1 MFQFTTTT
9 VINNNVEGDGVRF
22 SGKSGVLNVKRHN
35 KFKKENVVA
44 VYKRVASDPEMAEV
58 TLDLNSLEAGFY
70 RIALYIRLSGNNNSY
85 YQPSRMNTIPSM
97 NQQQPQFVGLKGRP
111 VSSLEEARA
120 AAIDFDG
127 SVFFFP
133 DLANKRIYTKQINL
147 DGTASMNMYEY
158 KEVPTEAFNSSNFV
172 TRQEFDETLND
183 IKGALNMIAQQ
194 TQQQPKVEEQPKQ
207 QINF

>member
-1 MFQFTTTT
+1 MNLYQ
-9 VINNNVEGDGVRF
+9 
-22 SGKSGVLNVKRHN
+22 
-35 KFKKENVVA
+35 
-44 VYKRVASDPEMAEV
+44 
-58 TLDLNSLEAGFY
+58 GF
-70 RIALYIRLSGNNNSY
+70 GNNQSY
-85 YQPSRMNTIPSM
+85 YQPQRTNTILPPA
-97 NQQQPQFVGLKGRP
+97 QQQQAFVGLKGRP

-194 TQQQPKVEEQPKQ
+194 TQQQKQQPKVEEQSKP

>member
-1 MFQFTTTT
+1 MNLYQ
-9 VINNNVEGDGVRF
+9 
-22 SGKSGVLNVKRHN
+22 
-35 KFKKENVVA
+35 
-44 VYKRVASDPEMAEV
+44 
-58 TLDLNSLEAGFY
+58 GF
-70 RIALYIRLSGNNNSY
+70 GNNQSY
-85 YQPSRMNTIPSM
+85 YQPQRTNTILPPS
-97 NQQQPQFVGLKGRP
+97 QQPQPAFIRLKGRP

-183 IKGALNMIAQQ
+183 IKSALNMIAQQ
-194 TQQQPKVEEQPKQ
+194 TQQQKPQPKVEEQPKQ

>member
-1 MFQFTTTT
+1 MNLYQ
-9 VINNNVEGDGVRF
+9 
-22 SGKSGVLNVKRHN
+22 
-35 KFKKENVVA
+35 
-44 VYKRVASDPEMAEV
+44 
-58 TLDLNSLEAGFY
+58 GF
-70 RIALYIRLSGNNNSY
+70 GNNQSY
-85 YQPSRMNTIPSM
+85 YQPQRTNTIIPPS
-97 NQQQPQFVGLKGRP
+97 QQPQPAFIGLKGRP

-183 IKGALNMIAQQ
+183 IKSALNMIAQQ
-194 TQQQPKVEEQPKQ
+194 TQQQLKVEEQPKQ

>member
-1 MFQFTTTT
+1 MNLYQ
-9 VINNNVEGDGVRF
+9 
-22 SGKSGVLNVKRHN
+22 
-35 KFKKENVVA
+35 
-44 VYKRVASDPEMAEV
+44 
-58 TLDLNSLEAGFY
+58 GF
-70 RIALYIRLSGNNNSY
+70 GNNQSY
-85 YQPSRMNTIPSM
+85 YQPQRTNTIMPPS
-97 NQQQPQFVGLKGRP
+97 QQPQPAFIGLKGRP

-194 TQQQPKVEEQPKQ
+194 TQQQKQQPKVEEQPKQ

>member
-1 MFQFTTTT
+1 MNLYQ
-9 VINNNVEGDGVRF
+9 
-22 SGKSGVLNVKRHN
+22 
-35 KFKKENVVA
+35 
-44 VYKRVASDPEMAEV
+44 
-58 TLDLNSLEAGFY
+58 GF
-70 RIALYIRLSGNNNSY
+70 GNNQSY
-85 YQPSRMNTIPSM
+85 YQPQRANTIIPPS
-97 NQQQPQFVGLKGRP
+97 QQPQPSFIGLKGRP

-183 IKGALNMIAQQ
+183 IKGALNMIVQQ
-194 TQQQPKVEEQPKQ
+194 TQQQKQQPKVEEQPKQ

>member
-1 MFQFTTTT
+1 MNLYQ
-9 VINNNVEGDGVRF
+9 
-22 SGKSGVLNVKRHN
+22 
-35 KFKKENVVA
+35 
-44 VYKRVASDPEMAEV
+44 
-58 TLDLNSLEAGFY
+58 GF
-70 RIALYIRLSGNNNSY
+70 GNNQSY
-85 YQPSRMNTIPSM
+85 YQPQRTNTIIPPS
-97 NQQQPQFVGLKGRP
+97 QQPQPAFIGLKGRP

-194 TQQQPKVEEQPKQ
+194 TQQQKQQPKVEEQPKQ

>member
-1 MFQFTTTT
+1 MNLYQ
-9 VINNNVEGDGVRF
+9 
-22 SGKSGVLNVKRHN
+22 
-35 KFKKENVVA
+35 
-44 VYKRVASDPEMAEV
+44 
-58 TLDLNSLEAGFY
+58 GF
-70 RIALYIRLSGNNNSY
+70 GNNQSY
-85 YQPSRMNTIPSM
+85 YQPQRTNTIIPPS
-97 NQQQPQFVGLKGRP
+97 QQPQPAFIGLKGRP

-120 AAIDFDG
+120 AVIDFDG

-194 TQQQPKVEEQPKQ
+194 TQQQKQQPKVEEQPKP

>member
-1 MFQFTTTT
+1 MNLYQ
-9 VINNNVEGDGVRF
+9 
-22 SGKSGVLNVKRHN
+22 
-35 KFKKENVVA
+35 
-44 VYKRVASDPEMAEV
+44 
-58 TLDLNSLEAGFY
+58 GF
-70 RIALYIRLSGNNNSY
+70 GNNQSY
-85 YQPSRMNTIPSM
+85 YQPQRTNTIIPPAQ
-97 NQQQPQFVGLKGRP
+97 QQQPAFIGLKGRP

-194 TQQQPKVEEQPKQ
+194 TQQQKQQPKVEEQSKP

>member
-1 MFQFTTTT
+1 MNLYQ
-9 VINNNVEGDGVRF
+9 
-22 SGKSGVLNVKRHN
+22 
-35 KFKKENVVA
+35 
-44 VYKRVASDPEMAEV
+44 
-58 TLDLNSLEAGFY
+58 GF
-70 RIALYIRLSGNNNSY
+70 GNNQSY
-85 YQPSRMNTIPSM
+85 YQPQRSNTMIPPS
-97 NQQQPQFVGLKGRP
+97 QQPQPAFIGLKGRP

-194 TQQQPKVEEQPKQ
+194 TQQQKQQPKVEEQPKQ

>member
-1 MFQFTTTT
+1 MNLYQ
-9 VINNNVEGDGVRF
+9 
-22 SGKSGVLNVKRHN
+22 
-35 KFKKENVVA
+35 
-44 VYKRVASDPEMAEV
+44 
-58 TLDLNSLEAGFY
+58 GF
-70 RIALYIRLSGNNNSY
+70 GNNQSY
-85 YQPSRMNTIPSM
+85 YQPQRTNTIIPPS
-97 NQQQPQFVGLKGRP
+97 QQPQPAFIGLKGRP

-183 IKGALNMIAQQ
+183 IKGTLNMIAQQ
-194 TQQQPKVEEQPKQ
+194 TQQQKQQPKVEEQPKQ

>member
-1 MFQFTTTT
+1 MNLYQ
-9 VINNNVEGDGVRF
+9 
-22 SGKSGVLNVKRHN
+22 
-35 KFKKENVVA
+35 
-44 VYKRVASDPEMAEV
+44 
-58 TLDLNSLEAGFY
+58 GF
-70 RIALYIRLSGNNNSY
+70 GNNQSY
-85 YQPSRMNTIPSM
+85 YQPQRTNTIIPPS
-97 NQQQPQFVGLKGRP
+97 QQPQPVFIGLKGRP

-194 TQQQPKVEEQPKQ
+194 TQQQSKVEEQPKQ

>member
-1 MFQFTTTT
+1 MNLYQ
-9 VINNNVEGDGVRF
+9 
-22 SGKSGVLNVKRHN
+22 
-35 KFKKENVVA
+35 
-44 VYKRVASDPEMAEV
+44 
-58 TLDLNSLEAGFY
+58 GF
-70 RIALYIRLSGNNNSY
+70 GNNQSY
-85 YQPSRMNTIPSM
+85 YQQQRANTIIPPS
-97 NQQQPQFVGLKGRP
+97 QQPQPAFIGLKGRP

-194 TQQQPKVEEQPKQ
+194 TQQQKQQPKVEEQPKQ

>member
-1 MFQFTTTT
+1 MNLYQ
-9 VINNNVEGDGVRF
+9 
-22 SGKSGVLNVKRHN
+22 
-35 KFKKENVVA
+35 
-44 VYKRVASDPEMAEV
+44 
-58 TLDLNSLEAGFY
+58 GF
-70 RIALYIRLSGNNNSY
+70 GNNQSY
-85 YQPSRMNTIPSM
+85 YQPQRTNTVAPPI
-97 NQQQPQFVGLKGRP
+97 QQSQAFIGLKGRP

-183 IKGALNMIAQQ
+183 IKGTLNMIAQQ
-194 TQQQPKVEEQPKQ
+194 TQQQIQQPKPEEQPKP

>member
-1 MFQFTTTT
+1 MNLYQ
-9 VINNNVEGDGVRF
+9 
-22 SGKSGVLNVKRHN
+22 
-35 KFKKENVVA
+35 
-44 VYKRVASDPEMAEV
+44 
-58 TLDLNSLEAGFY
+58 GF
-70 RIALYIRLSGNNNSY
+70 GNNQSY
-85 YQPSRMNTIPSM
+85 YQPQRTNTIIPPS
-97 NQQQPQFVGLKGRP
+97 QQPQPAFIGLKGRP

-183 IKGALNMIAQQ
+183 IKGALNMIVQQNQQAQQ
-194 TQQQPKVEEQPKQ
+194 SNQVEQSKTQ

>member
-1 MFQFTTTT
+1 MNLYQ
-9 VINNNVEGDGVRF
+9 
-22 SGKSGVLNVKRHN
+22 
-35 KFKKENVVA
+35 
-44 VYKRVASDPEMAEV
+44 
-58 TLDLNSLEAGFY
+58 GF
-70 RIALYIRLSGNNNSY
+70 GNNQSY
-85 YQPSRMNTIPSM
+85 YQPQRTNTIIPPS
-97 NQQQPQFVGLKGRP
+97 QQPQPAFIGLKGRP

-183 IKGALNMIAQQ
+183 IKGALNMIVQQ
-194 TQQQPKVEEQPKQ
+194 TQQQSKVEEQPKQ

>member
-1 MFQFTTTT
+1 MNLYQ
-9 VINNNVEGDGVRF
+9 
-22 SGKSGVLNVKRHN
+22 
-35 KFKKENVVA
+35 
-44 VYKRVASDPEMAEV
+44 
-58 TLDLNSLEAGFY
+58 GF
-70 RIALYIRLSGNNNSY
+70 GNNQSY
-85 YQPSRMNTIPSM
+85 YQPQRTNTIIPPS
-97 NQQQPQFVGLKGRP
+97 QQPQPAFIGLKGRP

-183 IKGALNMIAQQ
+183 IKGVLNMIAQQ
-194 TQQQPKVEEQPKQ
+194 TQQQKQQPKVEEQPKQ

>member
-1 MFQFTTTT
+1 M
-9 VINNNVEGDGVRF
+9 
-22 SGKSGVLNVKRHN
+22 
-35 KFKKENVVA
+35 
-44 VYKRVASDPEMAEV
+44 
-58 TLDLNSLEAGFY
+58 TLYQGF
-70 RIALYIRLSGNNNSY
+70 GNNQSY
-85 YQPSRMNTIPSM
+85 YQPQRTNTIIPPS
-97 NQQQPQFVGLKGRP
+97 QQPQPAFIGLKGRP

-194 TQQQPKVEEQPKQ
+194 TQQQPKVEEQLKQ

>member
-1 MFQFTTTT
+1 MNLYQ
-9 VINNNVEGDGVRF
+9 
-22 SGKSGVLNVKRHN
+22 
-35 KFKKENVVA
+35 
-44 VYKRVASDPEMAEV
+44 
-58 TLDLNSLEAGFY
+58 GF
-70 RIALYIRLSGNNNSY
+70 GNNQSY
-85 YQPSRMNTIPSM
+85 YQPQRTNTIIPSS
-97 NQQQPQFVGLKGRP
+97 QQQQAFIGLKGRP

-194 TQQQPKVEEQPKQ
+194 TQQQKQQPKTEEQSKP

>member
-1 MFQFTTTT
+1 MNLYQ
-9 VINNNVEGDGVRF
+9 
-22 SGKSGVLNVKRHN
+22 
-35 KFKKENVVA
+35 
-44 VYKRVASDPEMAEV
+44 
-58 TLDLNSLEAGFY
+58 GF
-70 RIALYIRLSGNNNSY
+70 GNNQSY
-85 YQPSRMNTIPSM
+85 YQPQRTNTIIPPS
-97 NQQQPQFVGLKGRP
+97 QQPQPAFIGLKGRP

-194 TQQQPKVEEQPKQ
+194 TQQQKQQQKVEEQPKQ

>member
-1 MFQFTTTT
+1 MNLYQ
-9 VINNNVEGDGVRF
+9 
-22 SGKSGVLNVKRHN
+22 
-35 KFKKENVVA
+35 
-44 VYKRVASDPEMAEV
+44 
-58 TLDLNSLEAGFY
+58 GF
-70 RIALYIRLSGNNNSY
+70 GNNTGY
-85 YQPSRMNTIPSM
+85 YQPSSR
-97 NQQQPQFVGLKGRP
+97 QQTTQPLMPQAQPFIGLKGRP

-172 TRQEFDETLND
+172 TRQEFDETLSD

-194 TQQQPKVEEQPKQ
+194 TQQQKQQPKVEEQPKQ

>member
-1 MFQFTTTT
+1 MNLYQ
-9 VINNNVEGDGVRF
+9 
-22 SGKSGVLNVKRHN
+22 
-35 KFKKENVVA
+35 
-44 VYKRVASDPEMAEV
+44 
-58 TLDLNSLEAGFY
+58 GF
-70 RIALYIRLSGNNNSY
+70 GNNQSY
-85 YQPSRMNTIPSM
+85 YQPQRTNTIIPPS
-97 NQQQPQFVGLKGRP
+97 QQPQPAFIGLKGRP

-194 TQQQPKVEEQPKQ
+194 TQQQKQQLKVEEQPKQ

>member
-1 MFQFTTTT
+1 MNLYQ
-9 VINNNVEGDGVRF
+9 
-22 SGKSGVLNVKRHN
+22 
-35 KFKKENVVA
+35 
-44 VYKRVASDPEMAEV
+44 
-58 TLDLNSLEAGFY
+58 GF
-70 RIALYIRLSGNNNSY
+70 GNNQSY
-85 YQPSRMNTIPSM
+85 YQPQRTNTIIPPSQ
-97 NQQQPQFVGLKGRP
+97 QQQPAFIGLKGRP

-194 TQQQPKVEEQPKQ
+194 TQQQKQQPKVEEQSKP

>member
-1 MFQFTTTT
+1 MNLYQ
-9 VINNNVEGDGVRF
+9 
-22 SGKSGVLNVKRHN
+22 
-35 KFKKENVVA
+35 
-44 VYKRVASDPEMAEV
+44 
-58 TLDLNSLEAGFY
+58 GF
-70 RIALYIRLSGNNNSY
+70 GNNQSY
-85 YQPSRMNTIPSM
+85 YQPQRANTMIPPS
-97 NQQQPQFVGLKGRP
+97 QQSQPAFIGLKGRP

-194 TQQQPKVEEQPKQ
+194 TQQQKQQPKVEEQPKQ

>member
-1 MFQFTTTT
+1 MNLYQ
-9 VINNNVEGDGVRF
+9 
-22 SGKSGVLNVKRHN
+22 
-35 KFKKENVVA
+35 
-44 VYKRVASDPEMAEV
+44 
-58 TLDLNSLEAGFY
+58 GF
-70 RIALYIRLSGNNNSY
+70 GNNQSY
-85 YQPSRMNTIPSM
+85 YQPQRTNTIIPSS
-97 NQQQPQFVGLKGRP
+97 QQQQSAFIGLKGRP

-194 TQQQPKVEEQPKQ
+194 TQQQKQQPKVEEQSKP

>member
-1 MFQFTTTT
+1 MNLYQ
-9 VINNNVEGDGVRF
+9 
-22 SGKSGVLNVKRHN
+22 
-35 KFKKENVVA
+35 
-44 VYKRVASDPEMAEV
+44 
-58 TLDLNSLEAGFY
+58 GF
-70 RIALYIRLSGNNNSY
+70 GNNQSY
-85 YQPSRMNTIPSM
+85 YQPQRTNTIILPS
-97 NQQQPQFVGLKGRP
+97 QQPQPAFIGLKGRP

-194 TQQQPKVEEQPKQ
+194 TQQQKPQPKVEEQPKQ

>member
-1 MFQFTTTT
+1 MNLYQ
-9 VINNNVEGDGVRF
+9 
-22 SGKSGVLNVKRHN
+22 
-35 KFKKENVVA
+35 
-44 VYKRVASDPEMAEV
+44 
-58 TLDLNSLEAGFY
+58 GF
-70 RIALYIRLSGNNNSY
+70 GNNQSY
-85 YQPSRMNTIPSM
+85 YQPQRTNTIIPPS
-97 NQQQPQFVGLKGRP
+97 QQPQPAFIGLKGRP

-194 TQQQPKVEEQPKQ
+194 TQQQKQQPKVEEQPKQ
-207 QINF
+207 QINL

>member
-1 MFQFTTTT
+1 MNLYQ
-9 VINNNVEGDGVRF
+9 
-22 SGKSGVLNVKRHN
+22 
-35 KFKKENVVA
+35 
-44 VYKRVASDPEMAEV
+44 
-58 TLDLNSLEAGFY
+58 GF
-70 RIALYIRLSGNNNSY
+70 GNNQSY
-85 YQPSRMNTIPSM
+85 YQPQRTNTIIPPS
-97 NQQQPQFVGLKGRP
+97 QQPQPAFIGLKGRP
-111 VSSLEEARA
+111 VSSLEEARD

-183 IKGALNMIAQQ
+183 IKSALNMIAQQ
-194 TQQQPKVEEQPKQ
+194 TQQQKPQPKVEEQPKQ